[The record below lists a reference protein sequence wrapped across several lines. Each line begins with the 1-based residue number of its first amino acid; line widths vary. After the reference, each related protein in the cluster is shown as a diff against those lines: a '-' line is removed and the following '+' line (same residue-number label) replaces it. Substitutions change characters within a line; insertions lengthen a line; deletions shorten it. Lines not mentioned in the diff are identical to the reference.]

1 LDEFMNVSNILNTNP
16 ELATSNPTKSTPPTL
31 DASDYFELLVTQL
44 INQDPLEP
52 MKDTDFVA
60 QMSSFTSLEQMK
72 QLNEGFNA
80 FTADQ
85 REIAAQTYLGKNV
98 SVAHAS
104 GFLIDGIVSA
114 VTTVRDAEGTSNIE
128 LTVDG
133 KQYKLSDV
141 REVRLPTE
149 EAS

>member
-1 LDEFMNVSNILNTNP
+1 MNVSNILNTNP